1 MYLCAR
7 KSEEMTMK
15 RLFYP
20 ILMLLSVL
28 LYTSCEKYETYGDK
42 KAKEREAI
50 NKFIAREEIK
60 VITEN
65 EFKAKGET
73 TDTAANEFVKLER
86 TGVYMQIVRKGCGK
100 QLESGKVVTLLC
112 RFLEYNI
119 LTDSVL
125 VCNSQPFYYYSASLK
140 QYIDASQYVDKMSVS
155 RSGTTITASFVEGM
169 MLTFHSTTTSVPAGW
184 LVPLNYVNVGRP
196 ENETDEISKVRLIV
210 PHSQGTADASASV
223 YPCFYEITYERE
235 K

>member
-1 MYLCAR
+1 
-7 KSEEMTMK
+7 MK

>member
-1 MYLCAR
+1 
-7 KSEEMTMK
+7 
-15 RLFYP
+15 
-20 ILMLLSVL
+20 MLLSVL

>member
-1 MYLCAR
+1 
-7 KSEEMTMK
+7 MTMK

>member
-1 MYLCAR
+1 
-7 KSEEMTMK
+7 MK

-155 RSGTTITASFVEGM
+155 RSGTTITASFVECM

-196 ENETDEISKVRLIV
+196 ENETDEISKVWLIV